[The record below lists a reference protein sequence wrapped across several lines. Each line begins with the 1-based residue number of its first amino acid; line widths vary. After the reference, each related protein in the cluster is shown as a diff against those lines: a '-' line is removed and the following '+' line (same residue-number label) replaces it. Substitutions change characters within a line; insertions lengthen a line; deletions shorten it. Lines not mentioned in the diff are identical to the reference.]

1 VVPLLMMA
9 TNALKGPEEGPF
21 ASGLINTA
29 RSLAVPVGTGILELV
44 ERWRGAF
51 HSERLVNQ
59 AGLNRFQPMS
69 SPMGLTTATG
79 DHGEAFA
86 HAVETQV
93 SVLTTADT
101 FLVLFAVG
109 VVLALLVLFLP
120 VRTYPP
126 RILFAKH

>member
-1 VVPLLMMA
+1 MVVVPLLMIA

-21 ASGLINTA
+21 ASALINTA
-29 RSLAVPVGTGILELV
+29 RSLAVPVGTGLLELV

-51 HSERLVNQ
+51 HSERLVDQ
-59 AGLNRFQPMS
+59 VGRDRFQPMS
-69 SPMGLTTATG
+69 SPTGLATG
-79 DHGEAFA
+79 DHGESLA
-86 HAVETQV
+86 HAVERQV

-101 FLVLFAVG
+101 FLVLAAVG
-109 VVLALLVLFLP
+109 VVLALLVLLLP